1 MNKDNYGKA
10 CKEVYIILQSLGD
23 EIICKIPKKVIKF
36 IEENMDKD
44 YWFTID
50 SSIPIESQDFL
61 EETLGIISLIYR
73 DYICTPEEKE
83 MLILQDKNR
92 IKEAEKLLNEK
103 YNNDNLFNKKVPK
116 KETIYLTKKE
126 DNNIL
131 KKIFNKIKNIL
142 FRKEVKK

>member
-73 DYICTPEEKE
+73 DYICTPEEKK
-83 MLILQDKNR
+83 MLILQDTNR
-92 IKEAEKLLNEK
+92 IKETEKLLNEK

-116 KETIYLTKKE
+116 KETIYLTEKE

>member
-73 DYICTPEEKE
+73 DYICTPEEKK
-83 MLILQDKNR
+83 MLILQDTNR
-92 IKEAEKLLNEK
+92 IKETEKLLNEK
-103 YNNDNLFNKKVPK
+103 YNNNNLFNKKVPK
-116 KETIYLTKKE
+116 KETIYLTEKE

>member
-50 SSIPIESQDFL
+50 SSIPIESQNFL
-61 EETLGIISLIYR
+61 EETLVIISLIYR
-73 DYICTPEEKE
+73 DYICTPAEKE
-83 MLILQDKNR
+83 MLILQDKNK

-116 KETIYLTKKE
+116 KENIYLTEKE

-131 KKIFNKIKNIL
+131 KKIFNKIKNIF

>member
-73 DYICTPEEKE
+73 DYICTPKEKE

-131 KKIFNKIKNIL
+131 KKIFNKIKNIF